1 MEIEK
6 SGKEEVVLKLKG
18 RLDTVSAPKLE
29 SEIDELQCKSLVLDL
44 QELEYTSSAG
54 LRIFLKASKK
64 LNGNIR
70 IINIS
75 DEVRVIINMTGFD
88 KILGI

>member
-1 MEIEK
+1 MEIEQ
-6 SGKEEVVLKLKG
+6 SGKEEVTLKISG
-18 RLDTVSAPKLE
+18 RLDSVNAPKLE
-29 SEIDELQCKSLVLDL
+29 KVVDELECKSMILDL
-44 QELEYTSSAG
+44 ENLQYTSSAG

-64 LNGNIR
+64 VNGNIR

-75 DEVRVIINMTGFD
+75 EEIRVIINMTGFD

>member
-29 SEIDELQCKSLVLDL
+29 NEIDELQCKSLVLDL